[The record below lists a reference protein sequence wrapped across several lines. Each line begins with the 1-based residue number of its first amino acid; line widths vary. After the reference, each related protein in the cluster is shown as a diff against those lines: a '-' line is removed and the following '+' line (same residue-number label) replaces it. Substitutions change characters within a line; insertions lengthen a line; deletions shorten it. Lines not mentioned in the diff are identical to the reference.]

1 MIVTSTNTIEGREVL
16 RYFDPISATAVIGA
30 NALSE
35 IGASFVDFFGGRSRN
50 YENKLQELYKSVVE
64 SLKQNARSYRA
75 DAVVGFSVNIDE
87 ISGKGT
93 QMFMITAIGTPVLL
107 NEIKHI
113 QAEAVGEDIDG
124 SVIKNKVKAS
134 LIIER
139 YTGIYTMDNATAEFI
154 ATSRLTEFVP
164 LLFKAMNEAGED
176 QEFKDRQ
183 ATLFRYF
190 DFLDKDQA
198 IAILYGQLL
207 SGDLTRAQFKI
218 ISKAISSSNLI
229 DYDQVAKLLAGS
241 LLAKKAALKVLTLDK
256 DWYSAQDIA
265 YLQTLKGEGLVQLF
279 PEVVTVKESK
289 DSITFSTPKNELD
302 LELQ

>member
-1 MIVTSTNTIEGREVL
+1 M
-16 RYFDPISATAVIGA
+16 
-30 NALSE
+30 
-35 IGASFVDFFGGRSRN
+35 
-50 YENKLQELYKSVVE
+50 E
-64 SLKQNARSYRA
+64 SLKQNACSYRA
-75 DAVVGFSVNIDE
+75 DAVIGFSVNIDE

-113 QAEAVGEDIDG
+113 HTEEVVGDIDG
-124 SVIKNKVKAS
+124 SVIKNKVKAG

-164 LLFKAMNEAGED
+164 LLFKEMNETGED

-183 ATLFRYF
+183 AILFRYF

-198 IAILYGQLL
+198 TAILYRQLL
-207 SGDLTRAQFKI
+207 SDDLTGAQFKF
-218 ISKAISSSNLI
+218 ISNAISSSNLI
-229 DYDQVAKLLAGS
+229 DYDQVEKLLAGS

-256 DWYSAQDIA
+256 DWYSVPDIA
-265 YLQTLKGEGLVQLF
+265 YLQTWRGEGLVQLF
-279 PEVVTVKESK
+279 LEVVTVKESK
-289 DSITFSTPKNELD
+289 GMFSSGKEVWECSCGYSNKMDATVCSS
-302 LELQ
+302 

>member
-1 MIVTSTNTIEGREVL
+1 MVSCDWSSDVCSSDL
-16 RYFDPISATAVIGA
+16 
-30 NALSE
+30 
-35 IGASFVDFFGGRSRN
+35 
-50 YENKLQELYKSVVE
+50 
-64 SLKQNARSYRA
+64 
-75 DAVVGFSVNIDE
+75 
-87 ISGKGT
+87 
-93 QMFMITAIGTPVLL
+93 
-107 NEIKHI
+107 I
-113 QAEAVGEDIDG
+113 QAEAVGGDIDG

-139 YTGIYTMDNATAEFI
+139 YNGIYTMTNATAEFI

-164 LLFKAMNEAGED
+164 LLFKSMNETGED
-176 QEFKDRQ
+176 QEFKDRE

-207 SGDLTRAQFKI
+207 SDDLTSAQFKI
-218 ISKAISSSNLI
+218 ISKVISSSNLI

-241 LLAKKAALKVLTLDK
+241 LLSKKAALKVLTLDK

-265 YLQTLKGEGLVQLF
+265 YLHTWKGEGLVQLF

-289 DSITFSTPKNELD
+289 GMFSSGKEVWECICGNNNKMDATACSSCTKDKRGFGCEEFKPEAVQKMINRRLAVIEGI
-302 LELQ
+302 